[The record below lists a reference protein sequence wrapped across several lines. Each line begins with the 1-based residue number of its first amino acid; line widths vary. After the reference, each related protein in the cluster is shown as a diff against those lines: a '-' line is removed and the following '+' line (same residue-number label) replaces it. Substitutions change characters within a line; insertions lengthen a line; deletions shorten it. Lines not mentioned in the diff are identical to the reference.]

1 MRRRSKFMVPGVLL
15 GCLLAG
21 AAHAQSLKFQP
32 TDSDEPME
40 VTADNGLELQQDN
53 KRAIARGN
61 ARLVQG
67 DVSVHADELTA
78 DYRTRADGENEV
90 YRIFASGHVT
100 MKSTSE
106 TATGDAA
113 IYDFDKA
120 VLVLE
125 GEVVRLVN
133 DDGSVTANQ
142 ALQYWSNERVA
153 VAEGTAVAVD
163 KQRHR
168 ISGDKLI
175 AFFREDGASPDRSMS
190 GNRSLSST
198 PARGEIVYV
207 QAFGNVRMETPKETI
222 HSERGTYNI
231 ETGIATLDGSVKIT
245 RDKNQLGGGFA
256 VVNVK
261 GGTSRIFSSAAQA
274 GMARTKENVRVK
286 ALIAPKTQPDGGPTA
301 ATKAEAGA
309 ASERP

>member
-1 MRRRSKFMVPGVLL
+1 MTRCRSLALSGIFL

-21 AAHAQSLKFQP
+21 AVQAQSLKFQP
-32 TDSDEPME
+32 QDSDQPME

-78 DYRTRADGENEV
+78 DYRTRADGENEI
-90 YRIFASGHVT
+90 YRIFASGNVT
-100 MKSTSE
+100 MKSASE

-125 GEVVRLVN
+125 GSVVRLVN
-133 DDGSVTANQ
+133 DDGSVTANR

-153 VAEGTAVAVD
+153 VAEGSAVAVD

-175 AFFREDGASPDRSMS
+175 AFFREGASTGGGASK
-190 GNRSLSST
+190 NKSLSSA
-198 PARGEIVYV
+198 PARGEIIYV

-222 HSERGTYNI
+222 RSERGTYNI
-231 ETGIATLDGSVKIT
+231 EKGIATLDGSVKIT

-261 GGTSRIFSSAAQA
+261 GGSSRIFTNAAQA
-274 GMARTKENVRVK
+274 GMARTTENVRVK
-286 ALIAPKTQPDGGPTA
+286 GLIAPKTQRDA
-301 ATKAEAGA
+301 APAPAPSAGA
-309 ASERP
+309 SAAGKRR